1 MVQLCII
8 EYTYI
13 GNIIGLL
20 LCCNLHHYYCILPYT
35 HTHIYIEKL
44 ANQQVKPPNYS
55 QLGIRAFCNQN
66 SFFPLPMD
74 STAAT
79 TFSPHHTE
87 GAAQLA
93 SQSKAIADGSFSH
106 QQQPSPIKQHH
117 CSFSHVYVVP
127 LHMMG
132 TSTTFIIA
140 LSNTQQV
147 VSLKLTNTNY
157 LYWRMQMKPYLLSQG
172 VFCFVDGSM
181 SCPPSHV
188 FYSSDGSSL
197 AINPSFLHWK
207 QYDQLILNT
216 LLPSLSIN
224 VLHLMVECQTSSCI
238 WRTLEKMLASPSNS
252 RIIQLHGSFQ
262 DLRQCDASVAQ
273 YVQHNKSLFDE
284 LVAVG

>member
-13 GNIIGLL
+13 GNIIGIL
-20 LCCNLHHYYCILPYT
+20 LCCNLHHYYCILTYT
-35 HTHIYIEKL
+35 HTHIYRKSWLTNRLSLLIILNLVLEPSAIRTL
-44 ANQQVKPPNYS
+44 SSLSLWTLLLLPPS
-55 QLGIRAFCNQN
+55 
-66 SFFPLPMD
+66 P
-74 STAAT
+74 
-79 TFSPHHTE
+79 PHHTG

-106 QQQPSPIKQHH
+106 QQQPSPTKQHH

-188 FYSSDGSSL
+188 FYSSDGSSS

-207 QYDQLILNT
+207 QQDQLILNT

-262 DLRQCDASVAQ
+262 DLRQGDASVAQ
-273 YVQHNKSLFDE
+273 YVQHTKSLFDE